1 VTQDVNIVNKPKEN
15 VPNVLKTDITH
26 QNVHVKLT
34 GILPQPSNVYHVTVN
49 ALPVFT
55 MVKPI
60 MNSQVN
66 TVLLV
71 PLTDKE
77 SQPVTVQEDISKAPL
92 WPKLVMLTVMSVETN
107 VLLVILMTTVQNVT
121 KDMFYM
127 KTCVT

>member
-1 VTQDVNIVNKPKEN
+1 L
-15 VPNVLKTDITH
+15 NVLKTDITH

-34 GILPQPSNVYHVTVN
+34 GIPPQPMNVYHVTVN

-77 SQPVTVQEDISKAPL
+77 SQPVTVQEDTMNPVL
-92 WPKLVMLTVMSVETN
+92 KLVMLIVMSVETN

-121 KDMFYM
+121 TDISYM

>member
-34 GILPQPSNVYHVTVN
+34 GILPQPMNVYHVTVN

-55 MVKPI
+55 MVKLI
-60 MNSQVN
+60 TKTQVN

-71 PLTDKE
+71 PLTEKV
-77 SQPVTVQEDISKAPL
+77 SQPVPVQEDTSKAVL
-92 WPKLVMLTVMSVETN
+92 KLVMLTVMSVETN
-107 VLLVILMTTVQNVT
+107 VLLVILMITVQNVT
-121 KDMFYM
+121 MDISYL